1 MSWLVDDS
9 QFTRTFANVLAN
21 NPDACVPIEKI
32 VLRVISA
39 VASTNQQTPQ
49 FGKISGFEDED
60 GTFFFMPKRLLRCNS
75 PGDVSSCWSAFGLWH
90 CSASNTILTNSR
102 WLMDWPNRL
111 SP

>member
-1 MSWLVDDS
+1 VTTGTATRFKSSQVLTLRPGMSWLVDDS

-39 VASTNQQTPQ
+39 VASINQQTPQ

-60 GTFFFMPKRLLRCNS
+60 GTFFFMPK
-75 PGDVSSCWSAFGLWH
+75 DY
-90 CSASNTILTNSR
+90 
-102 WLMDWPNRL
+102 
-111 SP
+111 